1 MNFSS
6 SPETH
11 VLLVQTRVVC
21 RILRPRASYV
31 HSTLRCD
38 ALDADKP
45 VFGVP
50 RQNLPPVVGHVF
62 IGVMAEALRRPC
74 HEDVAA
80 DGRLDQRGHT
90 YQVPDQGSRV
100 AHGKFP
106 AQVFASAIC
115 ALPVHGHG
123 IC

>member
-1 MNFSS
+1 MGRNG
-6 SPETH
+6 TGW
-11 VLLVQTRVVC
+11 
-21 RILRPRASYV
+21 
-31 HSTLRCD
+31 D
-38 ALDADKP
+38 ALDADKS

-80 DGRLDQRGHT
+80 DGRLARRGHT
-90 YQVPDQGSRV
+90 HRLPDQGSRV
-100 AHGKFP
+100 VHGKFP
-106 AQVFASAIC
+106 AEVFASAIC